1 VQGNSKDVTASR
13 RHLLALGA
21 GGAAAMLLPSWA
33 HAAESDRSST
43 PFARPQL
50 LQERRL
56 AFRHRHTGETVNVV
70 YYADG
75 LYIPAAIKQIT
86 HLMRD
91 HRTDQEMPI
100 DPALFDLL
108 FALQMRLGRR
118 DPFEIYSGYR
128 SPSTNALLRQT
139 RGRSVAK
146 HSLHM
151 QGMAAD
157 IGIERVSTYDIAKAA
172 LILQEG
178 GVGFY
183 RRSNFVHV
191 DVGPVR
197 SWGV

>member
-1 VQGNSKDVTASR
+1 VQGKSKDVTASR

-33 HAAESDRSST
+33 HAGSDQPGT

-50 LQERRL
+50 LQDRRL

-75 LYIPAAIKQIT
+75 RYIPPAIKQIT

-100 DPALFDLL
+100 DPALIDLL
-108 FALQMRLGRR
+108 YALQMRLGRR
-118 DPFEIYSGYR
+118 DPFEVYSGYR
-128 SPSTNALLRQT
+128 SPATNALLRQK

-151 QGMAAD
+151 QGMAVD
-157 IGIERVSTYDIAKAA
+157 IGIEHVRSYDIAKAA
-172 LILQEG
+172 LVLQKG